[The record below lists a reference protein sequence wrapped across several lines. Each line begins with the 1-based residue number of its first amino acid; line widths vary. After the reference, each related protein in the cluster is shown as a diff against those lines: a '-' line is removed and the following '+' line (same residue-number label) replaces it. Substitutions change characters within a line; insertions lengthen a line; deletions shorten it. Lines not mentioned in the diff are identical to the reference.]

1 MNMEQH
7 FGQMEAKTTGWVG
20 GVGGVIE
27 DGNFINLNAL

>member
-20 GVGGVIE
+20 VGVIE